1 MVIISSDVR
10 TYVHV
15 LSNRLDVS
23 YSQTG
28 VHFFT
33 GQFFDMKAITE
44 AAHNKVRI
52 RTYIHVQCTA
62 CVKIQYTSKKR
73 VRRVATE

>member
-10 TYVHV
+10 TYIHV

-44 AAHNKVRI
+44 AAHNKVR
-52 RTYIHVQCTA
+52 TYIHVQCTA
-62 CVKIQYTSKKR
+62 RIKIQYTSKKR